1 MLRTLSAL
9 FVLPAAILIASS
21 ASAWDREASA
31 AAPVKIVVTVEVH
44 KGAAVPQITA
54 EDVMVYENNH
64 RQRVTNLAPLRND
77 RGGLQLW
84 LLIDDGTDTAL
95 GSQLD
100 DLRKF
105 VKDQPSS
112 TQIGVGYIRNGTVET
127 AQALTS
133 DHDQAAKS
141 FRLPLGTPG
150 ISASP
155 YLSLID
161 LIHRWPA
168 TGLAREV
175 VLISSGIDPIYGSG
189 PANPYLSRTIDAAQ
203 RAGVVVYS
211 IYFGSAGHAGHSYWQ
226 INWGQN
232 YLSQLGDETGGEFYW
247 QGASNPVSFA
257 PYLSEIGE
265 RMKNQYLLTFEAAG
279 EGKAGFQ
286 SIKLKTEIPHVTLV
300 GPSKVYVPAR

>member
-1 MLRTLSAL
+1 MLKTSSAL
-9 FVLPAAILIASS
+9 VVLLAAIAIVGS
-21 ASAWDREASA
+21 AFAQSAGA
-31 AAPVKIVVTVEVH
+31 AVQIVVTVEGH
-44 KGAAVPQITA
+44 KGTAPPEITGA
-54 EDVMVYENNH
+54 DVMVYENNH
-64 RQRVTNLAPLRND
+64 RQRVTNLVPLRDD

-84 LLIDDGTDTAL
+84 LLIDDGTDTSL

-105 VKDQPSS
+105 VRDQPST
-112 TQIGVGYIRNGTVET
+112 TQIGIGYLRNGTVET
-127 AQALTS
+127 IQALTA
-133 DHDQAAKS
+133 DHDRAAKAI
-141 FRLPLGTPG
+141 RLPFGTPG

-155 YLSLID
+155 YLALID
-161 LIHRWPA
+161 LIHRWPD
-168 TGLAREV
+168 TSQAREV
-175 VLISSGIDPIYGSG
+175 VLITSGIDPDYGPG
-189 PANPYLSRTIDAAQ
+189 PSNPYLSRAIDTAQ

-257 PYLSEIGE
+257 PYLSEISQ
-265 RMKNQYLLTFEAAG
+265 RLKDQYLLTFEAAA

-286 SIKLKTEIPHVTLV
+286 AIKLKTEIPHVTLV
-300 GPSKVYVPAR
+300 GPSKVYVGAGK

>member
-1 MLRTLSAL
+1 MLKISNAL
-9 FVLPAAILIASS
+9 VVLLAAIPIAGS
-21 ASAWDREASA
+21 ASAQSA
-31 AAPVKIVVTVEVH
+31 GVPVKIVVTVEGH
-44 KGAAVPQITA
+44 KGAAPPEITGA
-54 EDVMVYENNH
+54 DVMVHENNH
-64 RQRVTNLAPLRND
+64 RQRVTNWVPLRD
-77 RGGLQLW
+77 GRAGLQLW

-105 VKDQPSS
+105 VRDQPST
-112 TQIGVGYIRNGTVET
+112 TQIGIGYLRNGTVET
-127 AQALTS
+127 VQALTA
-133 DHDQAAKS
+133 DHDLAAKAI
-141 FRLPLGTPG
+141 RLPFGTPG

-168 TGLAREV
+168 TSQAHEV
-175 VLISSGIDPIYGSG
+175 LLITSGIDPDYGPG
-189 PANPYLSRTIDAAQ
+189 PSNPYLSRAIDTAQ

-247 QGASNPVSFA
+247 QGNSNPVSFA

-265 RMKNQYLLTFEAAG
+265 RLKNQYLLTFEAAA

-286 SIKLKTEIPHVTLV
+286 TIKLKTEIPHVTLV
-300 GPSKVYVPAR
+300 GPSKVYVPAA

>member
-1 MLRTLSAL
+1 MLKSSNVML
-9 FVLPAAILIASS
+9 AAILTAGS
-21 ASAWDREASA
+21 AFAQSAGS
-31 AAPVKIVVTVEVH
+31 PVHIVVTVEGH
-44 KGAAVPQITA
+44 KGAAPPEITGA
-54 EDVMVYENNH
+54 DVMVYENNH
-64 RQRVTNLAPLRND
+64 RQRVTGWVPLRDD

-105 VKDQPSS
+105 VRDQPST
-112 TQIGVGYIRNGTVET
+112 TQIGIGYLRNGTVET
-127 AQALTS
+127 VQVLTA
-133 DHDQAAKS
+133 DHDLAAKAI
-141 FRLPLGTPG
+141 RLPFGTPG

-155 YLSLID
+155 YLALID

-168 TGLAREV
+168 TPQAREV
-175 VLISSGIDPIYGSG
+175 LLISSGIDPDYGSG
-189 PANPYLSRTIDAAQ
+189 PSNPYLSRAIDTAQ

-257 PYLSEIGE
+257 PYLKEISE
-265 RMKNQYLLTFEAAG
+265 RLRDQYLLTFESTS

-286 SIKLKTEIPHVTLV
+286 GIKLKTEIPHVTLV
-300 GPSKVYVPAR
+300 GPSKVYVPAAQ

>member
-21 ASAWDREASA
+21 ASARDREASA

-64 RQRVTNLAPLRND
+64 RQQVTNLAPLRND

-112 TQIGVGYIRNGTVET
+112 T
-127 AQALTS
+127 
-133 DHDQAAKS
+133 KS